1 MRVELIRAWPQ
12 RYDTVSLD
20 LPEGA
25 SVAEAL
31 RSAGWD
37 ADAEI
42 TGYAVFGV
50 ISQPDTVLAD
60 GDRVELLRPLTLDPK
75 EARRKRARK

>member
-1 MRVELIRAWPQ
+1 MRVELIRAWPH
-12 RYDTVSLD
+12 RYDTVIVE
-20 LPEGA
+20 LPEA
-25 SVAEAL
+25 ACIADAL
-31 RSAGWD
+31 RIAGWD

-50 ISQPDTVLAD
+50 ISQPDTPLAD

>member
-1 MRVELIRAWPQ
+1 MRVELIRAWPH
-12 RYDTVSLD
+12 RYDTASLE

-31 RSAGWD
+31 RMAGWD

-50 ISQPDTVLAD
+50 VSQLDTVLAD
-60 GDRVELLRPLTLDPK
+60 GDRLELLRPLTLDPK